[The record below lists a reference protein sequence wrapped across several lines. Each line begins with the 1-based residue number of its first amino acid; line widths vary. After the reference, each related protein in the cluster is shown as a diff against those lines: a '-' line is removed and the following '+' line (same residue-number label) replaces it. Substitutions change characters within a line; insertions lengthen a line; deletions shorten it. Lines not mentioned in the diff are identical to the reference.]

1 MDRRRRLNA
10 EFNRRAG
17 RHARQAS
24 QGRDCTPYT
33 RIYADRC
40 PGTPARCGRASSEP
54 GTSGRR
60 DARWQRAER
69 RTIAAEVLASRFLR
83 TVVTAALSSPVISRK
98 PSRNRT
104 VILPV
109 AGSQFNIAQFTKAIL
124 PKSSS
129 AISRTYLQRKFAK
142 KGPRG
147 FHRRSKSG
155 RKRPGAGSDGDHRFF
170 HIANG
175 RVECIDES
183 QFGSR
188 LKLFATSADI
198 RQGVDDLSGI
208 NMVQ

>member
-24 QGRDCTPYT
+24 QG
-33 RIYADRC
+33 RC

-104 VILPV
+104 VVLPV

-124 PKSSS
+124 PTSSS

-142 KGPRG
+142 KKDRAVFTGGPSQGGNARG
-147 FHRRSKSG
+147 RAAIVGTIARSILQMEKSS
-155 RKRPGAGSDGDHRFF
+155 ALT
-170 HIANG
+170 NLNL
-175 RVECIDES
+175 
-183 QFGSR
+183 SR
-188 LKLFATSADI
+188 A
-198 RQGVDDLSGI
+198 
-208 NMVQ
+208 